1 MSHDHKHHHGHHHDK
16 DHHHEH
22 HGNGECCSGGAKVG
36 KPVEDFCME
45 SYDPEEGFFGN
56 VSLEKLKDEKKWTIL
71 FFYPA
76 DFTFVCP
83 TELADLANKHEALSK
98 LGCEVIAVST
108 DTKFSHMA
116 WKNSERLLEN
126 VRYKMAA
133 DPTGKVSRYFGVY
146 DPESGL
152 DLRGTFIINPE
163 GVLVSSE
170 INFYNVGRNADE
182 LFRKMEANSYLKD
195 HPAEACPAKW
205 TPGEKTLTPSEKL
218 VGKVYEALN
227 S

>member
-1 MSHDHKHHHGHHHDK
+1 MSHEHEHHHGHHHHD
-16 DHHHEH
+16 D
-22 HGNGECCSGGAKVG
+22 GGCCCQETAKVG
-36 KPVEDFCME
+36 KPVEDFTME
-45 SYDPEEGFFGN
+45 TYDPAEGYFGE
-56 VSLEKLKDEKKWTIL
+56 VSLDKIKADKKWTVL
-71 FFYPA
+71 VFYPA

-83 TELADLANKHEALSK
+83 TELADLASKHAALEK

-116 WKNSERLLEN
+116 WRTSEKLLEN

-133 DPTGKVSRYFGVY
+133 DPTGKVSRYYGVY

-152 DLRGTFIINPE
+152 ALRGTFVINPE
-163 GVLVSSE
+163 GVLVCAE
-170 INFYNVGRNADE
+170 VNFYNVGRNADE
-182 LFRKMEANSYLKD
+182 LVRKMEANSYLKD

-218 VGKVYEALN
+218 VGKVYEALT